1 MIGRHIAYYFGS
13 KGLAAILNVVTM
25 ALFVRMGGA
34 ETYGGFVLFTAIATI
49 VYGLALQWLRF
60 SFFACYREDAGPGF
74 IFAYLGTQA
83 VGFALVLVGLAV
95 AASAGFVTPTEAM
108 ATGFLVAGLA
118 SYDALH
124 EIARTRLH
132 AEIVALGVLVRSGL
146 MLTLGILAIVGFG
159 SALSL
164 AVAVGLANV
173 GAAVA
178 LSASIWRIGVWT
190 WHGADAR
197 RLLSYGRP
205 LVPAFGFEAA
215 GNQLDRLLLARFADL
230 AEIGRYGAV
239 CDLFRQMLIVV
250 AEAISGAYM
259 AIVRTHVIAGEQERA
274 REVLGQAFLAYVALL
289 TFAPLGFLRFS
300 APILDTLFGSALR
313 VAIEPALPLI
323 VAGSVVAV
331 LRGYYFGQVIHIVQ
345 QSRLLLISTAVH
357 AVTVGVVGVIAIPR
371 YGIEGAAGSLL
382 LGNLLGCA
390 VFIVAWRSHFVMR
403 LPYFE
408 ALAIVAFGVAAYV
421 LSGLALQAMGN
432 SVSGLIAGV
441 AIFALA
447 AVAAAR
453 LYNLLSMNDMVARAW
468 QTLAA
473 ARQNE
478 SR

>member
-83 VGFALVLVGLAV
+83 VGLVLVAGGLAL
-95 AASAGFVTPTEAM
+95 AASAGLVTPTEAL

-132 AEIVALGVLVRSGL
+132 AEIVALGVLVRSAL
-146 MLTLGILAIVGFG
+146 MLALGILAIAGFG

-164 AVAVGLANV
+164 AVAVGVANI
-173 GAAVA
+173 GAAIA
-178 LSASIWRIGVWT
+178 LSASIWRIGAWR
-190 WHGADAR
+190 WNGADAR
-197 RLLSYGRP
+197 LLLSYGRP
-205 LVPAFGFEAA
+205 LVPAFGFEAV

-230 AEIGRYGAV
+230 AETGRYGAV
-239 CDLFRQMLIVV
+239 SDLFRQVLIVV

-274 REVLGQAFLAYVALL
+274 RAVLGQAFLAYVALL

-300 APILDTLFGSALR
+300 VPILDTVFGADLR

-323 VAGSVVAV
+323 VASSVVAV

-345 QSRLLLISTAVH
+345 HSRLLLVSTAVH
-357 AVTVGVVGVIAIPR
+357 AVTVGIAGLIAIPR

-382 LGNLLGCA
+382 LGNVLGCA
-390 VFIVAWRSHFVMR
+390 VFIVAWRNHFVMR
-403 LPYFE
+403 LPYLE
-408 ALAIVAFGVAAYV
+408 ALAVAAFGVAAYV
-421 LSGLALQAMGN
+421 LSGLTLQLLGDT
-432 SVSGLIAGV
+432 VSGFVAGA

-447 AVAAAR
+447 ALAAAR
-453 LYNLLSMNDMVARAW
+453 LYNLLSVNDMLARAREM
-468 QTLAA
+468 LIA

-478 SR
+478 GR

>member
-13 KGLAAILNVVTM
+13 KGLAAILNVITM

-83 VGFALVLVGLAV
+83 VGLVLVAGGLAL
-95 AASAGFVTPTEAM
+95 AASAGLVTPTEAL

-132 AEIVALGVLVRSGL
+132 AEIVALGVLVRSAL
-146 MLTLGILAIVGFG
+146 MLALGILAIAGFG

-164 AVAVGLANV
+164 AVAVGVANI
-173 GAAVA
+173 GAAIA
-178 LSASIWRIGVWT
+178 LSASIWRIGAWR
-190 WHGADAR
+190 WNGADAR
-197 RLLSYGRP
+197 LLLSYGRP
-205 LVPAFGFEAA
+205 LVPAFGFEAV

-230 AEIGRYGAV
+230 AETGRYGAV
-239 CDLFRQMLIVV
+239 SDLFRQVLIVV

-274 REVLGQAFLAYVALL
+274 RAVLGQAFLAYVALL

-300 APILDTLFGSALR
+300 VPILDTVFGADLR

-323 VAGSVVAV
+323 VASSVVAV

-345 QSRLLLISTAVH
+345 HSRLLLVSTAVH
-357 AVTVGVVGVIAIPR
+357 AVTVGIAGLIAIPR

-382 LGNLLGCA
+382 LGNVLGCA
-390 VFIVAWRSHFVMR
+390 VFIVAWRNHFVMR
-403 LPYFE
+403 LPYLE
-408 ALAIVAFGVAAYV
+408 ALAVAAFGVAAYV
-421 LSGLALQAMGN
+421 LSGLTLQLLGDT
-432 SVSGLIAGV
+432 VSGFVAGA

-447 AVAAAR
+447 ALAAAR
-453 LYNLLSMNDMVARAW
+453 LYNLLSVNDMLARAREM
-468 QTLAA
+468 LIA

-478 SR
+478 GR

>member
-49 VYGLALQWLRF
+49 IYGLTLQWLRF
-60 SFFACYREDAGPGF
+60 SFFACYREDAGPCF

-83 VGFALVLVGLAV
+83 VGLVLVAGGLAL
-95 AASAGFVTPTEAM
+95 AASAGLVTPTEAL

-132 AEIVALGVLVRSGL
+132 AEIVALGVLVRSAL
-146 MLTLGILAIVGFG
+146 MLALGILAIAGFG

-164 AVAVGLANV
+164 AVAVGVANI
-173 GAAVA
+173 GAAIA
-178 LSASIWRIGVWT
+178 LSASIWRIGAWR
-190 WHGADAR
+190 WNGADAR
-197 RLLSYGRP
+197 LLLSYGRP
-205 LVPAFGFEAA
+205 LVPAFGFEAV

-230 AEIGRYGAV
+230 AETGRYGAV
-239 CDLFRQMLIVV
+239 SDLFRQVLIVV

-274 REVLGQAFLAYVALL
+274 RAVLGQAFLAYVALL

-300 APILDTLFGSALR
+300 VPILDTVFGADLR

-323 VAGSVVAV
+323 VASSVVAV

-345 QSRLLLISTAVH
+345 HSRLLLVSTAVH
-357 AVTVGVVGVIAIPR
+357 AVTVGIAGLIAIPR

-382 LGNLLGCA
+382 LGNVLGCA
-390 VFIVAWRSHFVMR
+390 VFIVAWRNHFVMR
-403 LPYFE
+403 LPYLE
-408 ALAIVAFGVAAYV
+408 ALAVAAFGVAAYV
-421 LSGLALQAMGN
+421 LSGLTLQLLGDT
-432 SVSGLIAGV
+432 VSGFVAGA

-447 AVAAAR
+447 ALAAAR
-453 LYNLLSMNDMVARAW
+453 LYNLLSVNDMLARAREM
-468 QTLAA
+468 LIA

-478 SR
+478 GR

>member
-13 KGLAAILNVVTM
+13 KGIAAILNVVTM

-60 SFFACYREDAGPGF
+60 SFFACYRDDAGPGF

-83 VGFALVLVGLAV
+83 VAFALVLVGLAI
-95 AASAGFVTPTEAM
+95 ATSAGLVTPTEAM

-146 MLTLGILAIVGFG
+146 MLALGIFAIVGFG
-159 SALSL
+159 SAFSL

-173 GAAVA
+173 GAAIA
-178 LSASIWRIGVWT
+178 LSSSLWHMGAWT
-190 WHGADAR
+190 WSGTDAR

-230 AEIGRYGAV
+230 TETGRYGAV
-239 CDLFRQMLIVV
+239 SDIFRQMLIVV

-274 REVLGQAFLAYVALL
+274 REVLGSAFLAYVALL

-300 APILDTLFGSALR
+300 APILDTLFGAELR
-313 VAIEPALPLI
+313 LAIEPALPLI
-323 VAGSVVAV
+323 VAASVVAV

-357 AVTVGVVGVIAIPR
+357 AVTVGVVGLIAIPR
-371 YGIEGAAGSLL
+371 YGIEGAAGALL
-382 LGNLLGCA
+382 LGNLLACA
-390 VFIVAWRSHFVMR
+390 VFIVAWRDHFVMR
-403 LPYFE
+403 LPYLD
-408 ALAIVAFGVAAYV
+408 ALAVAAFGVAAYV
-421 LSGLALQAMGN
+421 LSGLALRAMGH
-432 SVSGLIAGV
+432 SVWGLVTGV

-447 AVAAAR
+447 ALAAAR
-453 LYNLLSMNDMVARAW
+453 LYNLLSVNDMVARAW
-468 QTLAA
+468 EVLVA
-473 ARQNE
+473 ARQDE

>member
-13 KGLAAILNVVTM
+13 KGLAAILNVITM

-83 VGFALVLVGLAV
+83 VGLVLVAGGLAL
-95 AASAGFVTPTEAM
+95 AASAGLVTPTEAL

-132 AEIVALGVLVRSGL
+132 AEIVALGVLVRSAL
-146 MLTLGILAIVGFG
+146 MLALGILAIAGFG

-164 AVAVGLANV
+164 AVAVGVANI
-173 GAAVA
+173 GAAIA
-178 LSASIWRIGVWT
+178 LSASIWRIGAWR
-190 WHGADAR
+190 WNGADAR
-197 RLLSYGRP
+197 LLLSYGRP
-205 LVPAFGFEAA
+205 LVPAFGFEAV

-230 AEIGRYGAV
+230 AETGRYGAV
-239 CDLFRQMLIVV
+239 SDLFRQVLIVV

-274 REVLGQAFLAYVALL
+274 RAVLGQAFLAYVALL

-300 APILDTLFGSALR
+300 VPILDTVFGADLR

-323 VAGSVVAV
+323 VASSVVAV

-345 QSRLLLISTAVH
+345 HSRLLLVSTAVH
-357 AVTVGVVGVIAIPR
+357 AVTVGIAGLIAIPR

-382 LGNLLGCA
+382 LGNVLGCA
-390 VFIVAWRSHFVMR
+390 VFIVAWRNHFVMR
-403 LPYFE
+403 LPYLE
-408 ALAIVAFGVAAYV
+408 ALAVAAFGVAAYV
-421 LSGLALQAMGN
+421 LSGLTLQVLGDT
-432 SVSGLIAGV
+432 VSGFVAGA
-441 AIFALA
+441 AIFTLA
-447 AVAAAR
+447 ALAAAR
-453 LYNLLSMNDMVARAW
+453 LYNLLSVNDILARAW
-468 QTLAA
+468 EMLIA

-478 SR
+478 GR

>member
-1 MIGRHIAYYFGS
+1 EI
-13 KGLAAILNVVTM
+13 
-25 ALFVRMGGA
+25 
-34 ETYGGFVLFTAIATI
+34 YGGFVLFTAVATI

-95 AASAGFVTPTEAM
+95 ATLAGLVTPTEAM

-146 MLTLGILAIVGFG
+146 MLVLGILAIVGFG

-173 GAAVA
+173 GAAIA
-178 LSASIWRIGVWT
+178 LSASIWRIGAWT
-190 WHGADAR
+190 WYGADAR

-215 GNQLDRLLLARFADL
+215 GNQLDRLLLARFANL
-230 AEIGRYGAV
+230 AETGRYGAV

-300 APILDTLFGSALR
+300 VPILDALFGSELR
-313 VAIEPALPLI
+313 IAIEPALPLI

-357 AVTVGVVGVIAIPR
+357 VVTVGVVGVVAIPR
-371 YGIEGAAGSLL
+371 HGIEGAAGSLL

-390 VFIVAWRSHFVMR
+390 VFIVAWRQHFVMR
-403 LPYFE
+403 LPYLE
-408 ALAIVAFGVAAYV
+408 ALAVVAFGVAAYV
-421 LSGLALQAMGN
+421 LSGLAQQAMGN

-447 AVAAAR
+447 ALAAAR

-478 SR
+478 NH